1 VNTAAAPAP
10 KASRLGRILSGA
22 DDLAREQR
30 NALVLLVGC
39 LCTLLPHL
47 WFLPTWIGALA
58 LALLAL
64 RGGLTLSNR
73 PPLPKWP
80 LFALAGVAA
89 WGIWSQFGTLIGR
102 EAGVASLVLLT
113 GAKLLEMRARRDLF
127 VTVFL
132 CFFLLFTQFLY
143 GQTIPIFL
151 LGLVAVVVL
160 VFALTLFHSGSL
172 PVRSLRL
179 SLTDSFKMLL
189 IAAPL
194 ALVVFYL
201 FPRAA
206 SPLWGVPQSS
216 QQARTGLSDSMS
228 PGDVTRLAQNDAV
241 VMRVEF
247 PGGIPPNAQRYFRGP
262 VLTQFDGRTWRP
274 DTSFTALLP
283 VRPPAPEEGATQV
296 LQTITLEPQQT
307 PWLFALEHPIALPAL
322 SGSTVTLTG
331 DGLLLTSRPQTE
343 RVRYAVSSQP
353 GGVWRAETDIDIE
366 PILRQRYTNLPAG
379 FNPRAM
385 TWATELRNRIGVN
398 VGDPQPFIN
407 ALLAH
412 IREQP
417 YRYTLEPPA
426 LGRDSVDEF
435 FFDTRAGFC
444 EHYAQAFV
452 VLMRAMDFP
461 ARVVTGYQGGDV
473 NPVDGVLLVRQRD
486 AHAWAEVW
494 FAGRGW
500 VRVDPTAAVAPSRV
514 ESGFGS
520 VFPERA
526 GATLGGFNAPD
537 WVNRL
542 RNWADAIDTAWSVWV
557 VNYGG
562 QTQRDLLGK
571 LGIEDLDW
579 QKILLWLLGL
589 GTAAMALI
597 WWLTRPRLPKP
608 DEASRLMRS
617 LRSTFERE
625 GLAPEPAEPLSA
637 WRKRIAAQLDARRL
651 ALLDRTISAI
661 ERALYGPLSTSE
673 QAAAYREAQLG
684 LRSLARK
691 PR

>member
-1 VNTAAAPAP
+1 MSTVTTRSVGAGRF
-10 KASRLGRILSGA
+10 SRILSGA
-22 DDLAREQR
+22 DALAREQR
-30 NALVLLVGC
+30 NALVLLAGC

-58 LALLAL
+58 LGLLAL
-64 RGGLTLSNR
+64 RGGLTLANR

-80 LFALAGVAA
+80 LFGLAGVAA
-89 WGIWSQFGTLIGR
+89 WGIWTQFGTLIGR

-160 VFALTLFHSGSL
+160 VFALTLFHAGSL

-206 SPLWGVPQSS
+206 SPLWGVPQAG

-247 PGGIPPNAQRYFRGP
+247 PGRIPPNAQRYFRGP
-262 VLTQFDGRTWRP
+262 VLTNFDGRTWRP
-274 DTSFTALLP
+274 DTSFRAMRP
-283 VRPPAPEEGATQV
+283 IAPPAPGEGVTPLA
-296 LQTITLEPQQT
+296 QTITLEPQQT
-307 PWLFALEHPIALPAL
+307 PWLFALEHP
-322 SGSTVTLTG
+322 VTLPDIAVRSLSLSG
-331 DGLLLTSRPQTE
+331 DGLIFTGQPMNE
-343 RVRYAVSSQP
+343 RVRYTVSSDASGVWQP
-353 GGVWRAETDIDIE
+353 GDNLDTNGV
-366 PILRQRYTNLPAG
+366 LRQRFTSLPAG
-379 FNPRAM
+379 FNPRSM
-385 TWATELRNRIGVN
+385 EWALALRNRLGIDLA
-398 VGDPQPFIN
+398 DPQPFIN
-407 ALLAH
+407 AILGQ

-426 LGRDSVDEF
+426 LGRNSVDEF

-452 VLMRAMDFP
+452 VLMRALDFP
-461 ARVVTGYQGGDV
+461 ARVVTGYQGGEV

-520 VFPERA
+520 VFPERVG
-526 GATLGGFNAPD
+526 GALGGLKTPD
-537 WVNRL
+537 WFNRL
-542 RNWADAIDTAWSVWV
+542 RNWADALDTAWSIWV

-589 GTAAMALI
+589 GTAAMTLI

-608 DEASRLMRS
+608 DEATRLMRT

-625 GLAPEPAEPLSA
+625 GLAPEPAEPLSI
-637 WRKRIAAQLDARRL
+637 WRKRVSGQLDARRL
-651 ALLDRTISAI
+651 ALLDRTLAAI
-661 ERALYGPLSTSE
+661 ERALYAPLSAAE
-673 QAAAYREAQLG
+673 QGAAYREAQVG